1 MKRKLKF
8 AMVGGGL
15 GSFIGPIHR
24 MAAKMDNS
32 AELVAGNFSRSAKV
46 NKATGMELGL
56 DPARVYADWQSMIDA
71 EKDKVDFVTV
81 CTPNDSHYAIARA
94 ALEAGL
100 HVMCEKPLSLT
111 LKEAEAL
118 EKLAAKKK
126 LVLAIPFTYTGNA
139 AVKLARDLVKSGKL
153 GKICKVNLEYVQGS
167 FRKIAVDRHNS
178 WKMDPKISGP
188 SCVVADIGVHG
199 ANLIEY
205 VTDLKIESVLADISS
220 FAPGN
225 KLDDDA
231 SILMRLEKGAKA
243 AMVTSKIA
251 TGEENGV
258 RLRVYGDKASLFWDQ
273 EDTNYLVV
281 KEPFGPVRIYKRNA
295 PYIKNVSPLAVET
308 ARIPAGHHEGFIEA
322 FANIY
327 RGFTAAVAKRKGI
340 DYPSA
345 NDGVRTMRF
354 VEAVLKSAKA
364 GSRWTKL

>member
-1 MKRKLKF
+1 
-8 AMVGGGL
+8 MVGGGL

-153 GKICKVNLEYVQGS
+153 GKLGYHQRCKRRADTGWKKHYRQS
-167 FRKIAVDRHNS
+167 HAVHRAVGG
-178 WKMDPKISGP
+178 KRRAVIR
-188 SCVVADIGVHG
+188 A
-199 ANLIEY
+199 
-205 VTDLKIESVLADISS
+205 VLAQSDR
-220 FAPGN
+220 N
-225 KLDDDA
+225 EDVL
-231 SILMRLEKGAKA
+231 
-243 AMVTSKIA
+243 
-251 TGEENGV
+251 NG
-258 RLRVYGDKASLFWDQ
+258 D
-273 EDTNYLVV
+273 E
-281 KEPFGPVRIYKRNA
+281 
-295 PYIKNVSPLAVET
+295 
-308 ARIPAGHHEGFIEA
+308 
-322 FANIY
+322 
-327 RGFTAAVAKRKGI
+327 
-340 DYPSA
+340 
-345 NDGVRTMRF
+345 
-354 VEAVLKSAKA
+354 
-364 GSRWTKL
+364 SRAQIG